1 MASASLFSAVRRG
14 DTGTVRALLFPGESA
29 KDGTPGGE
37 DASALGTS
45 GPSSLPR
52 NFGVKGLAGAVNP
65 NFIDA
70 ATGTAALHQAVLRGD
85 ASTASLLLRHQA
97 TNPAPKDA
105 ESGWTPMHAAV
116 YAGDVGMAMLLAR
129 SGGANYADRDK
140 EGNSWADLLN
150 VGSESSPF
158 MFLGLCL
165 MFSAPSAVPVDLRGG
180 PADEDQALVSTG
192 NREKQT
198 G

>member
-14 DTGTVRALLFPGESA
+14 DTGTVRALLFPGEST
-29 KDGTPGGE
+29 KDGTGTAAE

-52 NFGVKGLAGAVNP
+52 NFGAKGLAGAVNP

-85 ASTASLLLRHQA
+85 ASAAALLLRHQA

-116 YAGDVGMAMLLAR
+116 YAGDVGMALLLAR
-129 SGGANYADRDK
+129 SGGANHADRDK

-150 VGSESSPF
+150 VGPKSS
-158 MFLGLCL
+158 L
-165 MFSAPSAVPVDLRGG
+165 S
-180 PADEDQALVSTG
+180 ALVDF
-192 NREKQT
+192 
-198 G
+198 